1 MEQLFN
7 SVPFSA
13 NLAVYIA
20 IDISILIILLLFMRW
35 LSGLMSK
42 VSVSKELGERDNFAF
57 GVSLAGR
64 MIALAIVLSSVVG
77 RHVELDFQTSLFK
90 LLIFGLLGITLVRV
104 GRFAHDKI
112 VLNQIDK
119 DAMILEKNVSI
130 ALVDATST
138 IASAI
143 ITRSIILWTDAT
155 DIDAFVAITT
165 GTLVVLSVLLLCTR
179 IYEHRFAEK
188 NQNSS
193 FQTTLCQ
200 GQLAL
205 AIQHGGNLLA
215 IAIAV
220 SASASIVVY
229 SSGAY
234 VSNVTGWL
242 ISGICLAL
250 GVMMISS
257 LCKRIV
263 LYGVQWRTE
272 VSLQH
277 NVGIACI
284 EAVLAIGVAVIL
296 NQLLATALA

>member
-104 GRFAHDKI
+104 GRFAHG
-112 VLNQIDK
+112 
-119 DAMILEKNVSI
+119 AVSI
-130 ALVDATST
+130 V
-138 IASAI
+138 I
-143 ITRSIILWTDAT
+143 
-155 DIDAFVAITT
+155 
-165 GTLVVLSVLLLCTR
+165 
-179 IYEHRFAEK
+179 
-188 NQNSS
+188 
-193 FQTTLCQ
+193 
-200 GQLAL
+200 
-205 AIQHGGNLLA
+205 
-215 IAIAV
+215 
-220 SASASIVVY
+220 VY
-229 SSGAY
+229 SY
-234 VSNVTGWL
+234 IRTQ
-242 ISGICLAL
+242 I
-250 GVMMISS
+250 
-257 LCKRIV
+257 
-263 LYGVQWRTE
+263 YGVQWRTE

>member
-112 VLNQIDK
+112 VLN
-119 DAMILEKNVSI
+119 
-130 ALVDATST
+130 
-138 IASAI
+138 
-143 ITRSIILWTDAT
+143 
-155 DIDAFVAITT
+155 
-165 GTLVVLSVLLLCTR
+165 VLSVLLLCTR